1 MFINPKFTTATSV
14 VNPNITPN
22 MCGIV
27 FIIPKL
33 NAEYEA
39 TLLFGPGEQ
48 LVTNI
53 NNDIDNNSG
62 CILFKLLVNRF
73 QLFAMDELK

>member
-1 MFINPKFTTATSV
+1 
-14 VNPNITPN
+14 

-39 TLLFGPGEQ
+39 TILLGPGEQ

-53 NNDIDNNSG
+53 KSDIDNNSG
-62 CILFKLLVNRF
+62 CILF
-73 QLFAMDELK
+73 